1 MKLKNLSKRYS
12 HCTFAVEMLL
22 TGVPI
27 DRFIA
32 CSVPCLGDV
41 VLPTTPLPRMM
52 AWFGVAGRWYL
63 VLMKTTLSGSEPHS
77 DEWYLQR
84 IDDVIS
90 VRQ

>member
-1 MKLKNLSKRYS
+1 MKLENLSKRYS

-41 VLPTTPLPRMM
+41 VLPTTPLPSNDGLVWRSRPVVSG
-52 AWFGVAGRWYL
+52 AHENHSFG
-63 VLMKTTLSGSEPHS
+63 
-77 DEWYLQR
+77 
-84 IDDVIS
+84 
-90 VRQ
+90 